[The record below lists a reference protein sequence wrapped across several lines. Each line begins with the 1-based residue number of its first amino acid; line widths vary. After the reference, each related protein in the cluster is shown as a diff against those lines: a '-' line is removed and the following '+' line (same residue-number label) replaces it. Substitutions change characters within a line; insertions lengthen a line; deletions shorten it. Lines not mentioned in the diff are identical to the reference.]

1 MTTDELIQIYFS
13 RKLPRFLTRLVNF
26 LSFSFLKF
34 LERLV
39 RRTSLSDWFCAFLP
53 FCTVFE
59 KIQKNCLKKIAPL
72 LSCFKISASVIIV
85 FKYRMGQ
92 KKTHPNFI
100 LLYRTIDLDNTKK
113 PLGLAYLICLVILRK
128 ISSRMMKYSRF

>member
-13 RKLPRFLTRLVNF
+13 RKLPRFLTRLANF

-92 KKTHPNFI
+92 KKTHPNLI

-113 PLGLAYLICLVILRK
+113 PLGLAYLIYLVILRK